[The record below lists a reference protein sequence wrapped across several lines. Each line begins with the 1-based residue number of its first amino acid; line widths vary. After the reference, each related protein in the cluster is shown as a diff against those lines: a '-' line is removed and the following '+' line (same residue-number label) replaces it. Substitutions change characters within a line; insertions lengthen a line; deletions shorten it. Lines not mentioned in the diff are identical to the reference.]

1 MRIGVI
7 GLGGIAQK
15 AYLPVITAREDIELV
30 FCTRNNEKLKNQAK
44 KYRVS
49 EYTTSIDDLIN
60 SNIQAAFVHTATE
73 SHFEICKKLLMSGIH
88 VYVDKPISYSYEES
102 KQLVD
107 IAKKYNKTLMIGFNR
122 RFAPMYSSIKSEK
135 TANVVLVQ
143 KNRVSSPQ
151 DIRTFILDDYIH
163 VLDTARF
170 LMGGNISD
178 LQVNGLVKD
187 YNLYNVVT
195 KLSNE
200 DTTSIAIMNRDSGM
214 SEELVEYMCPGK
226 KIVVKDM
233 AINSNLSNNEENLKK
248 LGDWDTTLYR
258 KGFYQII
265 NHFIDC
271 IRDGK
276 ETAISLEDALLTH
289 KICEDIIEKLMQL

>member
-30 FCTRNNEKLKNQAK
+30 FCTRNIEKLKKQAK
-44 KYRVS
+44 KYRVN

-102 KQLVD
+102 KELVN
-107 IAKKYNKTLMIGFNR
+107 IANKYNRTLMIGFNR
-122 RFAPMYSSIKSEK
+122 RFAPMYSSIKNEE

-170 LMGGNISD
+170 LMGGSISD
-178 LQVNGLVKD
+178 LQVNGLIKND
-187 YNLYNVVT
+187 KLYNVVT
-195 KLSNE
+195 KLSNKN
-200 DTTSIAIMNRDSGM
+200 TTSIAIMNRDSGI

-233 AINSNLSNNEENLKK
+233 AISSNSCNNEESLRK

-271 IRDGK
+271 IKDGK
-276 ETAISLEDALLTH
+276 ETNISLEDALLTH
-289 KICEDIIEKLMQL
+289 KICEDIIEELIKL